1 MTSWGVNTIL
11 TYRKDFKMAL
21 ALVKLTKKRG
31 NKIYE
36 FFDYISAEV
45 ARLDVEIQGEEHG
58 SNEWSKAEIVKVYD
72 TRAH

>member
-1 MTSWGVNTIL
+1 
-11 TYRKDFKMAL
+11 MAL

-36 FFDYISAEV
+36 FFDYISEEV
-45 ARLDVEIQGEEHG
+45 ARLGVEIQGEEHG

-72 TRAH
+72 TKTR